1 MNWFGFKNDFP
12 SLLMFQ
18 RKLVEMFL
26 KLRLVPCEN
35 LDIDLAFESQ
45 FNRDINTRDVSQIA
59 SLNIVSR

>member
-1 MNWFGFKNDFP
+1 
-12 SLLMFQ
+12 MFQ

-45 FNRDINTRDVSQIA
+45 LNRDINTRDVSQIA

>member
-1 MNWFGFKNDFP
+1 
-12 SLLMFQ
+12 MFQ

-45 FNRDINTRDVSQIA
+45 LNRDINMRDVSQIA